1 MKELSLHILDI
12 AENAYAAGA
21 TLVSIDI
28 REDDT
33 LLCFSVTDNGCG
45 MSGQAL
51 AAAFDPFYTTKR
63 ARTVGLGLP
72 LLRLAAEQSG
82 GWARICAAEPCGI
95 EVSATVRKD
104 SIDTTPLGDIAA
116 TLMSLIYGH
125 SECDILFTHA
135 RFGDSI
141 HLDTRQWRE
150 ATGGAP
156 PTGRIAECI
165 REYLTEQ
172 YDGSAEKLSGRKDK

>member
-21 TLVSIDI
+21 TRVSIDI
-28 REDDT
+28 REEGAELRFT
-33 LLCFSVTDNGCG
+33 ITDNGCG

-51 AAAFDPFYTTKR
+51 AAAFDPFYTTKQ
-63 ARTVGLGLP
+63 ARKVGLGLP
-72 LLRLAAEQSG
+72 LLRLCAEQSG
-82 GWARICAAEPCGI
+82 GWARICAAEPHGTA
-95 EVSATVRKD
+95 VSAMVRQD

-125 SECDILFTHA
+125 GECDLLFTHS
-135 RFGDSI
+135 RPDGSI
-141 HLDTRQWRE
+141 GLDTRQWRE
-150 ATGGAP
+150 AAGGAP
-156 PTGRIAECI
+156 LIGRVAECI

-172 YDGSAEKLSGRKDK
+172 YKI